1 MLSGRTASGLR
12 NILSLLQ
19 GPPPFTF
26 SFIKLTGYKEANS
39 HTKTEAKPLKL
50 PIGIFRASKLQS
62 RTKGNLDQG
71 AIQYT

>member
-19 GPPPFTF
+19 GPLFMF
-26 SFIKLTGYKEANS
+26 SFTKLTGYKEANS

-50 PIGIFRASKLQS
+50 QQDSSELASFKAEQ
-62 RTKGNLDQG
+62 KE
-71 AIQYT
+71 I